1 MTVSAKGVVE
11 GLVVALVGSVV
22 FGIGGYLL
30 IVHDGSYDRNGLVD
44 AIWFSVQTVTTT
56 GYGSFPE
63 SVWTPKLKLLSVCL
77 MLVGPTVWTFLLGL
91 IVNMAHR
98 QFLSDGGNAKQ

>member
-1 MTVSAKGVVE
+1 MELA
-11 GLVVALVGSVV
+11 LLALVGSVV
-22 FGIGGYLL
+22 FGIGGYLQ
-30 IVHDGSYDRNGLVD
+30 IVHGGFSDSKHLVD

-56 GYGSFPE
+56 GYGSFPD
-63 SVWTPKLKLLSVCL
+63 SVWTPKLKLLSVSL

-98 QFLSDGGNAKQ
+98 QLLKDGANARQ